1 VIVRRGMGLRLGFG
15 VYGNLNGTAK
25 IGRTAVGCRRWQ
37 DAIRPLGCIWDK
49 DVTMTVESSTT
60 AMSLSRD
67 TSTSVRRGWLVAPG
81 PRAVAIVVFLA
92 AAYFILPGSQVN
104 ADTHLFLTVSVV
116 DRGTL
121 TIDPFSRLTSDIA
134 AWHGHYY
141 TDKAPGLS
149 VLGVPLYALIKLTL
163 LHGQPYMAI
172 PSMDMWVRYLL
183 AVALAAVPTAVTAW
197 LLFWLLA
204 RMGVSR
210 GWCAGLAL
218 TYGLGTIARPFAS
231 LFFSHQLSAMLCFGA
246 FALAFRL
253 RRDHLS
259 TRFAVVVGLLLG
271 YALITEY
278 PSVIAVAAI
287 GAYLVMIPQRGRLLG
302 IAAGLGTLP
311 PLAIGALYNAL
322 AFGGPLH
329 VGYGHLAGPLTLRIG
344 QAQGIFGVTHPHLT
358 AIWGTTFSP
367 YRGLFFLSPILLLAL
382 PACVL
387 LVRRAGW
394 QAEGLLCA
402 VIATGFLLFNMSY
415 FAWTGGASMGPR
427 QVLISLPFFVLPL
440 GELVRLERSLLLRRM
455 TAILAI
461 YSIALVELCAAVSPT
476 FGEVFISPVTQLV
489 LPRLAG
495 LHVDTN
501 YPDGAHTQLIGAL
514 LHQLPGFLGAKFT
527 FNWAQVTDLP
537 GLTQLYP
544 LAVVVAL
551 VLLWPTLAEHL
562 LPRMRALADEH
573 AVPRLSG
580 LVARLAS
587 LGSIVYG
594 SQLRTSQAPD
604 MTAGTRVYE
613 KTAQVDE
620 GRALPTDGLEPR
632 RVEGRRSPDRDAE
645 ASGRGRQPLIT

>member
-1 VIVRRGMGLRLGFG
+1 
-15 VYGNLNGTAK
+15 
-25 IGRTAVGCRRWQ
+25 
-37 DAIRPLGCIWDK
+37 
-49 DVTMTVESSTT
+49 MTVEPSTT
-60 AMSLSRD
+60 ARSLS
-67 TSTSVRRGWLVAPG
+67 SEPCSPARRGWLVAPG
-81 PRAVAIVVFLA
+81 PRAVAVVVFLVA
-92 AAYFILPGSQVN
+92 AHFILPGGQVN

-121 TIDPFSRLTSDIA
+121 NIDPFSQLTSDIA

-149 VLGVPLYALIKLTL
+149 LLGVPLYALIKFTL
-163 LHGQPYMAI
+163 LHGQSYMAA
-172 PSMDMWVRYLL
+172 PSMDMWVRYAL
-183 AVALAAVPTAVTAW
+183 AVALAALPTAITVW
-197 LLFWLLA
+197 LLFGLLE

-253 RRDHLS
+253 KREHLNA
-259 TRFAVVVGLLLG
+259 RFAVVIGLLLG

-278 PSVIAVAAI
+278 PSAIAVAAI
-287 GAYLVMIPQRGRLLG
+287 EAYLIMIPQRGRLLG

-322 AFGGPLH
+322 AFGSPLH

-344 QAQGIFGVTHPHLT
+344 QARGLFGVTHPHFA

-367 YRGLFFLSPILLLAL
+367 YRGLFFLCPVLFLAL

-387 LVRRAGW
+387 LARRAGW
-394 QAEGLLCA
+394 RAEGLLCA
-402 VIATGFLLFNMSY
+402 AVAIGFLLFNMSY

-427 QVLISLPFFVLPL
+427 QVLVSVPFFILPL
-440 GELVRLERSLLLRRM
+440 GELVRPGQPLLLRRV
-455 TAILAI
+455 TGTLAI
-461 YSIALVELCAAVSPT
+461 YSIALIELCAAVSPI

-495 LHVDTN
+495 LRVDT
-501 YPDGAHTQLIGAL
+501 YHPDGTQGKLVGAL
-514 LHQLPGFLGAKFT
+514 LHQLPWFLGAKFT
-527 FNWAQVTDLP
+527 FNWAQVVDLP

-551 VLLWPTLAEHL
+551 VLLWPTLAEYV
-562 LPRMRALADEH
+562 LPRKHAPADEH
-573 AVPRLSG
+573 AVPRLPA
-580 LVARLAS
+580 LVSALVTRLAS
-587 LGSIVYG
+587 LGPAARR
-594 SQLRTSQAPD
+594 SQVRTSQALDLSTSARFSERTP
-604 MTAGTRVYE
+604 RE
-613 KTAQVDE
+613 DE
-620 GRALPTDGLEPR
+620 DGAPSVDGLERR
-632 RVEGRRSPDRDAE
+632 RVEGRRPPDRDAD
-645 ASGRGRQPLIT
+645 ATSRGGQPLAT